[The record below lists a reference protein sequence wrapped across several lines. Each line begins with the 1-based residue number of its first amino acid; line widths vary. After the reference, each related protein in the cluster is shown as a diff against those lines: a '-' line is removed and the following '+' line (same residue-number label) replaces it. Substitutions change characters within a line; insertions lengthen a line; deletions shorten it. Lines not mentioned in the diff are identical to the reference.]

1 MTFQELQTGDY
12 FRIPGISTEYVYRKA
27 SNSQCSTNTL
37 LQPIRPGTTVIL
49 PLLQPIRPETTVIQL
64 TPTEIKNYFAAKQ
77 EDLKSLTEK
86 RFY

>member
-12 FRIPGISTEYVYRKA
+12 FRIPGISAEYVYRKA
-27 SNSQCSTNTL
+27 SSSQCSTNT
-37 LQPIRPGTTVIL
+37 
-49 PLLQPIRPETTVIQL
+49 LLQPIRPETTVIQL